1 MSTRKIKRTWW
12 SKKQGKYITKIYEYE
27 TVKTASGKV
36 TTKARS
42 RRSKLIIGKNG
53 VYEDRLQDLLAAAP
67 DVSVRAE
74 IKAKVRE
81 SLRKG
86 EKLSV
91 KSLLS
96 KISESKIEKA
106 FINAGYTEEEIL
118 DEIGISRSDLFN
130 EKNWDG
136 SVFTYGGNVYDFQ
149 FSYTGNVLVK
159 R

>member
-1 MSTRKIKRTWW
+1 MSTKRIKRTWW
-12 SKKQGKYITKIYEYE
+12 SKSQGKYITKVYEYE

-53 VYEDRLQDLLAAAP
+53 VYEDRLKELLNTTNDPAM
-67 DVSVRAE
+67 RAE

-106 FINAGYTEEEIL
+106 FINAGYTEQEIL
-118 DEIGISRSDLFN
+118 DEIGIERSELFN

-136 SVFTYGGNVYDFQ
+136 SVFTFGGNVYDFQ